1 MLNESIEV
9 HNELNPKI
17 WNSDNLLKEDVYTK
31 LNDIANEFL
40 KYIEIPLN
48 VVDIEIVGSNASYN
62 YNENSDI
69 DLHII
74 VNSEVNFVEPT
85 ILRQLY
91 NSKKNSFNDNYDL
104 SINDIPVEVYIEDI
118 NDGNATNGRYSLIDN
133 NWVVFPKPITYDI
146 PDISNELGKYEK
158 KCNETLLSNNPQDI
172 LDLVNEIYMM
182 RKLGLAENGEASV
195 GNLVFKELRNED
207 MIPKLKDRYYE
218 LRSAELSESKQPKS
232 ENNKINSI
240 SSKIDDL
247 VAQYNKYGLDKWNLV
262 ILLGYMQQAIQ
273 EKSYNGKI
281 KDIIAEYEKLDKAYF
296 YQIYDENKDI
306 TKKEETSLSRL
317 YQHTKNKDTFAV
329 IGSQDKDTRKS
340 RFDELKS
347 LVSKLRNKITNIGF
361 NYLEGTY
368 TYDNGE
374 QDIEDSL
381 IVYNIPKQD
390 ALDIA
395 KQLNQESIIWKDNNY
410 FGFLDT
416 DGNEEGTFD
425 KGSMTFD
432 KQITNMFG
440 SRLKSGNGYKPAFA
454 FECKLIET
462 DQTGSTFSTQHKS
475 KIKKYPVCE
484 IKLEAQTD
492 NSENTLFWKLVDMLK
507 NGNENA
513 IDSVDITN
521 FIVEN
526 DILAYRSNISAN
538 LKKQGIIK
546 AYDIL
551 IDGDYAGYIVY
562 NTNGWVGM
570 QTQK

>member
-1 MLNESIEV
+1 M
-9 HNELNPKI
+9 LNPKL
-17 WNSDNLLKEDVYTK
+17 WNDDNSLKTDVYEK

-48 VVDIEIVGSNASYN
+48 IVDIEIVGSNASYN

-74 VNSEVNFVEPT
+74 VNSEFNFVEPT

-104 SINDIPVEVYIEDI
+104 SINDIPVEVYIEDV

-133 NWVVFPKPITYDI
+133 NWLVFPKPITYDI
-146 PDISNELGKYEK
+146 PNISNELEEYEK
-158 KCNETLLSNNPQDI
+158 KCNETLLSDNPQDI

-218 LRSAELSESKQPKS
+218 LRSVELSESKQIKFT
-232 ENNKINSI
+232 NSN
-240 SSKIDDL
+240 
-247 VAQYNKYGLDKWNLV
+247 VN
-262 ILLGYMQQAIQ
+262 
-273 EKSYNGKI
+273 
-281 KDIIAEYEKLDKAYF
+281 
-296 YQIYDENKDI
+296 
-306 TKKEETSLSRL
+306 KKEETSLSRL

-513 IDSVDITN
+513 IDSVDVTN

-526 DILAYRSNISAN
+526 DILAFTSQINNN
-538 LKKQGIIK
+538 LKKQGITN
-546 AYDIL
+546 AYDII
-551 IDGDYAGYIVY
+551 IDGDYIGYIAY
-562 NTNGWVGM
+562 GNNGWFGM
-570 QTQK
+570 QRE